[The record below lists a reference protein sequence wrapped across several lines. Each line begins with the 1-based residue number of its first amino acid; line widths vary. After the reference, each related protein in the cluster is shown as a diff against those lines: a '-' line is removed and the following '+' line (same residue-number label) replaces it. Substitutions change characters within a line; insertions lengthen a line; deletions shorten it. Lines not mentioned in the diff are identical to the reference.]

1 MTDRLH
7 ILVDFDNLAR
17 FSKGKTVEA
26 VLRHIESKVP
36 DSFLVGRTRIEMRL
50 YGGWVNGQALTR
62 QAQQLSANLQTSFPS
77 TALRSNS
84 TGTLETRFF
93 NATFAR
99 SGLSLPSE
107 LLRDTFVRNR
117 SVRNIYVDQGGWTHC
132 AAPAHCSL
140 SGIEKFINTRECHN
154 ASCSLSLQDLVKQDE
169 QKQVD
174 TLLVA
179 DMAELVLKQAN
190 DRVVVVSSDADMWP
204 GILLCLGAGASV
216 CHVHTTP
223 GATTKASLLVNLTAS
238 PRIRSL
244 YNQISV

>member
-7 ILVDFDNLAR
+7 ILVDYDNLAT

-26 VLRHIESKVP
+26 VLRHVESRVP
-36 DSFLVGRTRIEMRL
+36 DGFLVGRTRIEMRL
-50 YGGWVNGQALTR
+50 YGGWVNGQTLTKH
-62 QAQQLSANLQTSFPS
+62 AQQLSAALQAQFPS
-77 TALRSNS
+77 TALRNNS
-84 TGTLETRFF
+84 AGVLETRFF
-93 NATFAR
+93 SANFAR

-107 LLRDTFVRNR
+107 MLRDTFMRNR
-117 SVRNIYVDQGGWTHC
+117 SVRNVYIDQGAWTQC
-132 AAPAHCSL
+132 ASPTQCSL
-140 SGIEKFINTRECHN
+140 AGIEKFIAARECHQP
-154 ASCSLSLQDLVKQDE
+154 SCSLALKDLIKQDE

-190 DRVVVVSSDADMWP
+190 DRLAIVSSDADMWP
-204 GILLCLGAGASV
+204 GILLCLSAGASV

-223 GATTKASLLVNLTAS
+223 GTTTKQNLLANVTAI

-244 YNQISV
+244 YKQVSV